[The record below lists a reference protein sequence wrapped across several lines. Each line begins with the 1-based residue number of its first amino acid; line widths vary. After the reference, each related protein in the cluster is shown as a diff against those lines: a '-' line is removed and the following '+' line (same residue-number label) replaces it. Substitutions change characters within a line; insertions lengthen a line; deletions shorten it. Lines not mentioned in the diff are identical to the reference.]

1 MTQLLLE
8 RVAQQDLANLPEWQ
22 VADILNAPD
31 TSLPVIVSWEKTSIG
46 PGAIMAVLGAVEGAS
61 ILDTLASST
70 NPVIRWGMKIIEAG
84 SFDLSLPTSRAQVEE
99 LARANIITEGQKD
112 LLFSL
117 SKRERYPSWAEHNNI
132 SVDAQSVGLAR
143 GGI

>member
-1 MTQLLLE
+1 MTQLLLD

-46 PGAIMAVLGAVEGAS
+46 PGAIMAVLGAVEGAN
-61 ILDTLASST
+61 ILDAIAFST
-70 NPVIRWGMKIIEAG
+70 NPVMRWGMKIIEAG

-99 LARANIITEGQKD
+99 LVRLKVITEDQKD
-112 LLFSL
+112 ILFSL
-117 SKRERYPSWAEHNNI
+117 SKRERYPSWAEYNNI
-132 SVDAQSVGLAR
+132 SVDAQSVHSTFS
-143 GGI
+143 